1 MITKQEYAAIAAAVY
16 KNVRSDFNEPLL
28 PDPWFRVPLPDTL
41 RGSLVSSGFTGA
53 IYVNDAKREVV
64 VAYKG
69 TDFYGGDRLP
79 DTALDLI
86 TDLSLVLGSTSTQVQ
101 AAAALAGKAAADYAS
116 YDLSFTG
123 HSLGGGLASMM
134 AVFFDKPATTF
145 AEAPFESAATNQ
157 SNLNAVKAAIQQAGA
172 PELAAKLAIYQSAP
186 RDYLFDRE
194 YRVHNYAAS
203 EEFLQTSPVI
213 GRSASNAIY
222 GVNDLLNVWK
232 PTGVGDQGAD
242 GYPVGLTLH
251 SMTLHAA
258 LTMSEDLRLA
268 TFIEPQLLASL
279 FDEKLF
285 FADGKEAM
293 PDFLTRMV
301 NRQIATDING
311 VAGPLAQFATE
322 LRKLGNSGTADQKA
336 VNSALIATLIEHYFI
351 RLGVSVG
358 TLPELI
364 QLNGNALNFK
374 YSDIDSSKPL
384 YAFKSLPL
392 LAAAVG
398 KTLSAA
404 EQEYVFNLQRRDA
417 WHIQSGDGAM
427 TFTGSGT
434 DSNAII
440 GGGGAD
446 IMDGGAD
453 ADILVGGEGDD
464 VLAGDSD
471 DTPVSQQGNDQLYG
485 GDGGDILRGY
495 GGVAVLDGGTGDDR
509 LFGGAGNDA
518 LVGDDGDDVLS
529 GNEDNDTLYGEAG
542 RDTMD
547 GGAVIDTDISKASSI
562 TGAADRRKVVGE
574 AHQCLIYV
582 KACDLSTKCG
592 ADQALVTNDA
602 FWRIAA

>member
-1 MITKQEYAAIAAAVY
+1 MITKQEYAALSAEVY
-16 KNVRSDFNEPLL
+16 ANVRSPENKPAR
-28 PDPWFRVPLPDTL
+28 PAGWFRAPLPDTL
-41 RGSLVSSGFTGA
+41 LGSVLSSGFAGG

-69 TDFYGGDRLP
+69 TDSSYAGERLP

-86 TDLSLVLGSTSTQVQ
+86 ADISLGLGGTSNQVR
-101 AAAALAGKAAADYAS
+101 AAAGLAGVAATDFAGYN
-116 YDLSFTG
+116 LSFTG

-145 AEAPFESAATNQ
+145 AEAPFESAATNVG
-157 SNLNAVKAAIQQAGA
+157 NLIAVKQAIDRAGA
-172 PELAAKLAIYQSAP
+172 TDLAAKLAIYRAAP
-186 RDYLFDRE
+186 SDYLIDRE
-194 YRVHNYAAS
+194 YRVHNYAVS
-203 EEFLQTSPVI
+203 EEFLQTAPGI
-213 GRSASNAIY
+213 GRSTSNAIY

-232 PTGVGDQGAD
+232 PTGAGDKAAD
-242 GYPVGLTLH
+242 GYPSGLTLH

-279 FDEKLF
+279 FDQKLF
-285 FADGKEAM
+285 FADGKELT

-301 NRQIATDING
+301 NKQIATDISG
-311 VAGPLAQFATE
+311 ASGPLAQFAAE
-322 LRKLGNSGTADQKA
+322 LRKLGSSGAADEKGI
-336 VNSALIATLIEHYFI
+336 NGALIATLIEHYFDRI
-351 RLGVSVG
+351 GTGGGSV
-358 TLPELI
+358 PELM
-364 QLNGNALNFK
+364 QVNGNALNFK

-404 EQEYVFNLQRRDA
+404 EQEYVFNLQRCNS

-427 TFTGSGT
+427 TFTGNGT

-440 GGGGAD
+440 GGAD

-464 VLAGDSD
+464 VLAGNSD

-495 GGVAVLDGGTGDDR
+495 GGVDVLDGGTGDDR
-509 LFGGAGNDA
+509 FFGGAGNDA

-562 TGAADRRKVVGE
+562 PGAADRRKVVGE

-582 KACDLSTKCG
+582 KTCDLSTKCG

-602 FWRIAA
+602 FFRIAA